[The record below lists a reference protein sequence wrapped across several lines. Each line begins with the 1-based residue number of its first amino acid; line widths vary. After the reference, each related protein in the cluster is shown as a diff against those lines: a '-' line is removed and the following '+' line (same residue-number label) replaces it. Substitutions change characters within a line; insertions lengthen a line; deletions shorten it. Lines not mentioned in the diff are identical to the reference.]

1 MRKLN
6 DKEIEQLEG
15 RQHCWAEDWSLVG
28 VDDDFEVKNVR
39 NTNFYGHVEI
49 GKDVRISDVKML
61 KGSGKQARPIVI
73 SVLNEGGDG
82 NVMLIPELTAQLAWM
97 MIHYDGIR
105 ELVNQEYKETVR
117 KTVIGDHA
125 VIEGATKIVD
135 SIICSS
141 EDAPSYVG
149 VDVIMENSV
158 TACGATVTDGA
169 KVYESFVGE
178 AVHVGKGFSSEA
190 SLFFANAYMDNGE
203 ACAALC
209 GPFACSHHKSTLLIG
224 GEFSFYNAGSN
235 TNQSNHAYK
244 MGPIHWG
251 TLQRGAKTASG
262 CHILWPATIGAFS
275 MVMGK
280 LTQHP
285 DLSSLPFS
293 YVLASQEKTYIVPGV
308 NIKTVGTW
316 RDINKWP
323 KRDARKENARRDIIS
338 FDFPNPYIRQFARQG
353 LALLSELKATAGDV
367 DEYFHEG
374 CVITKSALE
383 KGIDYYRLIIDLC
396 DKDWDDVEYVDMLG
410 CIARKRDV
418 EEIVKK
424 VECGEIGS
432 IESLLAAISALEH
445 DFPVVSHDEEAYD
458 RWVEL
463 VKADAR
469 KEFDMGDVSEE
480 QLNDFVRGVKWKTAT
495 HLLHKKMNNE
505 Q

>member
-1 MRKLN
+1 
-6 DKEIEQLEG
+6 
-15 RQHCWAEDWSLVG
+15 
-28 VDDDFEVKNVR
+28 
-39 NTNFYGHVEI
+39 
-49 GKDVRISDVKML
+49 
-61 KGSGKQARPIVI
+61 
-73 SVLNEGGDG
+73 
-82 NVMLIPELTAQLAWM
+82 
-97 MIHYDGIR
+97 
-105 ELVNQEYKETVR
+105 
-117 KTVIGDHA
+117 
-125 VIEGATKIVD
+125 
-135 SIICSS
+135 
-141 EDAPSYVG
+141 
-149 VDVIMENSV
+149 
-158 TACGATVTDGA
+158 
-169 KVYESFVGE
+169 
-178 AVHVGKGFSSEA
+178 
-190 SLFFANAYMDNGE
+190 
-203 ACAALC
+203 
-209 GPFACSHHKSTLLIG
+209 
-224 GEFSFYNAGSN
+224 
-235 TNQSNHAYK
+235 
-244 MGPIHWG
+244 
-251 TLQRGAKTASG
+251 
-262 CHILWPATIGAFS
+262 
-275 MVMGK
+275 MGK

-285 DLSSLPFS
+285 DLSNLPFS

-480 QLNDFVRGVKWKTAT
+480 QLNDFVR
-495 HLLHKKMNNE
+495 E
-505 Q
+505 